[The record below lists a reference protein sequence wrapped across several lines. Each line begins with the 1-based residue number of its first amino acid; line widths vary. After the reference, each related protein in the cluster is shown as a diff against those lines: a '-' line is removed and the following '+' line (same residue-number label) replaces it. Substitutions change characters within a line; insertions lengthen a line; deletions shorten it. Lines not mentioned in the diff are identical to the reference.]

1 MSEANIKR
9 KALKQV
15 LINELQRWDFPPSD
29 AEALA
34 VSEIRKLPKVIVRR
48 YSKQQL
54 DYMRMKPKEC
64 HANCRFMQ
72 DNDPEGKCKQV
83 SGYWLQSGNYVFH
96 SVVERD
102 GEMFCVT
109 PIMTSGPD
117 EIVFIPDP
125 DIEWRTEG
133 NHWVAYRKGVAVE
146 PGFRSDP
153 IEHKRVASIILA
165 RIEAGM
171 HPLKAGEPPF

>member
-1 MSEANIKR
+1 
-9 KALKQV
+9 
-15 LINELQRWDFPPSD
+15 
-29 AEALA
+29 
-34 VSEIRKLPKVIVRR
+34 
-48 YSKQQL
+48 
-54 DYMRMKPKEC
+54 
-64 HANCRFMQ
+64 
-72 DNDPEGKCKQV
+72 
-83 SGYWLQSGNYVFH
+83 
-96 SVVERD
+96 
-102 GEMFCVT
+102 
-109 PIMTSGPD
+109 MTSGPD